1 MLTFSKKPMS
11 AAQAI
16 EYYLKENYYQKNSE
30 LGHFHGKGLEL
41 LGLQDGKALNKED
54 FKSLLLGFHPETG
67 EKLVKNAGDPDRRA
81 GMDAT
86 FSAPKSMS
94 ILDALARVHGN
105 EELSADL
112 RAAQDRAVQSAM
124 QKMQDNYAWTRIA
137 DPDRPGETIRV
148 KTDGLSWVT
157 ITHDTGRETLKGEID
172 PQIHSHNF
180 ILNVVTYTDPTTGET
195 KTLTLSNEEML
206 NNKMYLGQFYRNEL
220 ASELNKL
227 GYTTVLTDAR
237 QGFFELANSDGTLMF
252 DKDQLKVFSG
262 RSEEIKS
269 VVEEFAKKY
278 PGVDD
283 AKLKDIINQS
293 IKTSKKTLDEE
304 EFIEEF
310 LTRSYHSGIDDKRL
324 ESIINDMVPHTQHI
338 VDPQLLQDHINKA
351 LSFVTEKESV
361 FTKEDM
367 MRELLKYGLEYGIV
381 ESEYEAVLFDNPNFI
396 QLDDNQFTSQEIL
409 DMEKEI
415 IVSVLT
421 TKEYFRPIAESVD
434 HVKDFCKENFSTMNE
449 QQLEFVHTVLH
460 STDQFIAVQGKAGT
474 GKTFSAKAI
483 KDYLD
488 EHHPEIEILG
498 ASFMGKAA
506 DGLEQDSGIKS
517 STLDSYFIQ
526 ESKEPNGKRSKQR
539 ILLVDEAGMTGVKH
553 LHKLLSIAK
562 EKGDKVIFIGDS
574 DQFPSISAGRVF
586 KDMQDYGITTVYLTD
601 SIRQKTAHTKEA
613 VESITQKDVVKA
625 LEIVKDNGN
634 LHEMETLEERMQF
647 VIDDYLKMDQKN
659 RDNTIVLAATNK
671 ERRYGNAEFRKAL
684 GIVDDK
690 LYETREMLSMNGIE
704 KYYSMSYEEVDYISI
719 NQAGNG
725 FKKGEILEFAGIADR
740 NSIYVKNKHGKIHE
754 LNLMQMGDSINV
766 YKTVEKGFAPGDKIT
781 FTKNSQ
787 SGGFRVKNGTLDI
800 IESIDGEGNV
810 VTKEG
815 RRFNLNQMPYLDHAY
830 VITNMKSQGM
840 TADNVYVMAHSRL
853 ANLQAFYVEASR
865 TKFQLTVLT
874 DNIEDLIKNASKE
887 KIKTSTL
894 DHESVRNEV
903 MAEVIKRSEYLS
915 PEEKQ
920 AQLNIINDANFKKL
934 NIGVENVTESQR
946 TVALREPDHQ
956 SDGRSDGSTT
966 DNLPLLSESQLVS
979 DIPTTKL
986 LLQGDEHHYVQR
998 EGAYDHNGLRYTA
1011 ARNDQINGRG
1021 ELNESGR
1028 TSIETN
1034 SEESIRHDQPS
1045 DRDGKIDRRD
1055 ISSLSRV
1062 IRASFA
1068 RGIAANEE
1076 FGINLVQARQA
1087 ARSISDMD
1095 QAMEINTIKRDL
1107 PPHILFDRLNLNKD
1121 QYLVYKDDKDYY
1133 KIQHEGRNYNS
1144 SDFLTKHLQK
1154 TWPEAKDILESSY
1167 SQYIK
1172 DRIMNRTIEKSE
1184 FKLAEE
1190 SELAAAQSQAKE
1202 HKAIIEEATKNSLEH
1217 YLSDAWQEDRSKST
1231 RYYGAFKNRENGEK
1245 IIFSKGRDEKYR
1257 YFNPSDEND
1266 RGTIVDFMRNR
1277 GINDLKSQAE
1287 FVQNVV
1293 RTDVKKYEP
1302 AKTSHNIDMLRDKF
1316 LRMERVDG
1324 YNQYLSEERGIDQ
1337 RVYNEYARN
1346 IRIDSRGNI
1355 VSPMLH
1361 HEDESKF
1368 VFSGYNAKL
1377 TSEFAPQGERIKDL
1391 TYGNRSISALLPQDK
1406 QYDNVVIAE
1415 STIDG
1420 MSYVQLK
1427 DLDPKNTM
1435 VISLNGQSTEN
1446 SRLLAAELAEGKNVV
1461 IAVDNDEAGK
1471 RYVEMLQKQKALEN
1485 GKIDLPTKNKD
1496 WNEELKA
1503 KVHED
1508 QHRMIQ
1514 EQEKARIAAEQSR
1527 VR

>member
-1 MLTFSKKPMS
+1 MLTFSKKPMTS
-11 AAQAI
+11 AQAI

-30 LGHFHGKGLEL
+30 LGHFHGKGLEH
-41 LGLQDGKALNKED
+41 LGLVDGKALNKED

-105 EELSADL
+105 EELSVAI
-112 RAAQDRAVQSAM
+112 REAQDRAVQIAM

-206 NNKMYLGQFYRNEL
+206 ANKMYLGQFYRNEL
-220 ASELNKL
+220 AAQLNEL
-227 GYTTVLTDAR
+227 GFTTVLTDAR
-237 QGFFELANSDGTLMF
+237 QGFFELANSDGSLMF
-252 DKDQLKVFSG
+252 DKNQLKMFSG
-262 RSEEIKS
+262 RSEEIKA
-269 VVEEFAKKY
+269 VVAEFEKKY

-283 AKLKDIINQS
+283 AKLKDIINQA

-310 LTRSYHSGIDDKRL
+310 IARSYRSGIDDKRL
-324 ESIINDMVPHTQHI
+324 ESIINDMVPYTQRI
-338 VDPQLLQDHINKA
+338 VDPQLLQDQINKA
-351 LSFVTEKESV
+351 LSYVTEKESV
-361 FTKEDM
+361 FSKEDM
-367 MRELLKYGLEYGIV
+367 MKELLKYGLEYGIV
-381 ESEYEAVLFDNPNFI
+381 ESEYQAALVENPNYI

-415 IVSVLT
+415 IVSVLSS
-421 TKEYFRPIAESVD
+421 KDQFKPIALSVAA
-434 HVKDFCKENFSTMNE
+434 VRAFCQEKFKTMND
-449 QQLEFVHTVLH
+449 QQLDFVETVLH

-488 EHHPEIEILG
+488 EHHPEIEIFG

-517 STLDSYFIQ
+517 STLDAYFNQ
-526 ESKEPNGKRSKQR
+526 EAKEASGPRNKQR

-625 LEIVKDNGN
+625 LEIVKNNGN
-634 LHEMETLEERMQF
+634 LHEIETLEDRMQF
-647 VIDDYLKMDQKN
+647 VIDDYLTMDQKN

-684 GIVDDK
+684 GIVDDT
-690 LYETREMLSMNGIE
+690 LYETREMLTMNGIE

-719 NQAGNG
+719 NEAGNG
-725 FKKGEILEFAGIADR
+725 FKKGEIVEFAGIADR
-740 NSIYVKNKHGKIHE
+740 NSIYVKNKHGNIHE
-754 LNLMQMGDSINV
+754 LNLMQMGNSINV
-766 YKTVEKGFAPGDKIT
+766 YKSVEKGFAPGDKIT

-787 SGGFRVKNGTLDI
+787 SGGLRVKNGTLDI
-800 IESIDGEGNV
+800 IDSIDGEGNV

-815 RRFNLNQMPYLDHAY
+815 RKFNLNQMPYLDHAY

-874 DNIEDLIKNASKE
+874 DNVEDLIKNASKE

-894 DHESVRNEV
+894 DYQSVRNEV

-920 AQLNIINDANFKKL
+920 AQLNLINNENFKKL
-934 NIGVENVTESQR
+934 KIGVENVTEQQR
-946 TVALREPDHQ
+946 RIALREPDHQ
-956 SDGRSDGSTT
+956 SDGRSNGSTT
-966 DNLPLLSESQLVS
+966 DDLPLLSESQLVS
-979 DIPTTKL
+979 DITTTEL
-986 LLQGDEHHYVQR
+986 LLQDNEHHNLQR
-998 EGAYDHNGLRYTA
+998 EGTHDHNGLRYTT

-1021 ELNESGR
+1021 AINESGR
-1028 TSIETN
+1028 TATHQTD

-1045 DRDGKIDRRD
+1045 NRNGERDRRD
-1055 ISSLSRV
+1055 LSDISGAIRASLSR
-1062 IRASFA
+1062 
-1068 RGIAANEE
+1068 IAANEH
-1076 FGINLVQARQA
+1076 FGNYSAQARQT
-1087 ARSISDMD
+1087 ARAIKGFDM
-1095 QAMEINTIKRDL
+1095 AMEINTIKRDL
-1107 PPHILFDRLNLNKD
+1107 PPQILFDKLNLDKD
-1121 QYLVYKDDKDYY
+1121 QYLVYKDEKDYY
-1133 KIQHEGRNYNS
+1133 KIQHEGRAYNT
-1144 SDFLTKHLQK
+1144 SDFLTKHLKQ
-1154 TWPEAKDILESSY
+1154 TWPEAQATLEGAYSDYVKD
-1167 SQYIK
+1167 K
-1172 DRIMNRTIEKSE
+1172 IMSRSIEKSE

-1190 SELAAAQSQAKE
+1190 SELTAAKAQAKE
-1202 HKAIIEEATKNSLEH
+1202 FKSIIEEAKKRSFEEF
-1217 YLSDAWQEDRSKST
+1217 LSDDWQKDKSRST
-1231 RYYGAFKNRENGEK
+1231 EYYGAFRNMESGEK
-1245 IIFSKGRDEKYR
+1245 IIFSKGKDEKYR

-1266 RGTIVDFMRNR
+1266 RGTIVDFMQNR
-1277 GINDLKSQAE
+1277 GITELKAQAE
-1287 FVQNVV
+1287 YVQNIR
-1293 RTDVKKYEP
+1293 RTNVKDYKP
-1302 AKTSHNIDMLRDKF
+1302 ARTAHNVDMLRDKF
-1316 LRMERVDG
+1316 MRMDRIDG

-1337 RVYNEYARN
+1337 RIYNEYSRN
-1346 IRIDSRGNI
+1346 IRVDNRGNI
-1355 VSPMLH
+1355 VSSMFQ
-1361 HEDESKF
+1361 HEDDQKF

-1377 TSEFAPQGERIKDL
+1377 TSDFAPQGERIKDL

-1420 MSYVQLK
+1420 MSYIQLQE
-1427 DLDPKNTM
+1427 LDPKKTM
-1435 VISLNGQSTEN
+1435 IVSLNGQSTES
-1446 SRLLAAELAEGKNVV
+1446 SRMLAGELAEGKNVV
-1461 IAVDNDEAGK
+1461 IAVDNDAAGQ
-1471 RYVEMLQKQKALEN
+1471 RYVEMLRKQKQLEN
-1485 GKIDLPTKNKD
+1485 AKVDLPTKNKD

-1503 KVHED
+1503 KVHEE
-1508 QHRMIQ
+1508 QHQMIQ
-1514 EQEKARIAAEQSR
+1514 EAERAKEAATQR
-1527 VR
+1527 TR